1 MKKITAFAFCLTLAF
16 FLAACG
22 KAPRFFHG
30 RRFPAAG
37 FFRQRCILRRVIH
50 SGRRFLRA
58 RVFQLVPS
66 SESPSVDTSGLD
78 APLHIP
84 ACHAS
89 GRRRR

>member
-22 KAPRFFHG
+22 KAPVSSTG
-30 RRFPAAG
+30 GASLPPG

-58 RVFQLVPS
+58 RVFQLVP
-66 SESPSVDTSGLD
+66 EQRIPLCGYLRLD